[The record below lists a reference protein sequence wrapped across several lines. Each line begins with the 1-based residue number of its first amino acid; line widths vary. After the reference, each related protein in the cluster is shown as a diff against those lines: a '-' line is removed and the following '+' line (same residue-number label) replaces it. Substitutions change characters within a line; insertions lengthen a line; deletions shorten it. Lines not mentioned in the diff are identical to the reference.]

1 MAADSGRLR
10 EVYDPAH
17 TGSGRRSIQVIAWLS
32 VLLAGFW
39 HGDLAHKYLSAIL
52 AWQDCLEPV
61 SNRSLADAPAGLRHG
76 TPAHRCL
83 CGIPAWRSGLQSTL
97 RHGHPTYRYLKG
109 IYAWRD
115 HLLSTLLS
123 RDPAHRHSSAIS
135 PWRSSLLSVHSSMKR
150 ALFVDVEVW
159 IGCSSMKWVLFVD
172 VEVRS
177 RCSDGPSPRPPCPQ
191 VLQWHPCKPR
201 RLESQDNARDK
212 GGGNDCVRCVGS
224 GFDLALRDG
233 VRIFE

>member
-10 EVYDPAH
+10 EACDPAH
-17 TGSGRRSIQVIAWLS
+17 TGSGTRSIQVIACLS
-32 VLLAGFW
+32 VLLTGFW
-39 HGDLAHKYLSAIL
+39 HGDPAHKYFSANP

-76 TPAHRCL
+76 TPVHRCL

-97 RHGHPTYRYLKG
+97 RHSDPTHRYFRG

-123 RDPAHRHSSAIS
+123 RDPAHRYSRAIS
-135 PWRSSLLSVHSSMKR
+135 PWRSSHLSVHSSMKW
-150 ALFVDVEVW
+150 A
-159 IGCSSMKWVLFVD
+159 LFVD

-177 RCSDGPSPRPPCPQ
+177 R
-191 VLQWHPCKPR
+191 
-201 RLESQDNARDK
+201 
-212 GGGNDCVRCVGS
+212 
-224 GFDLALRDG
+224 
-233 VRIFE
+233 